1 MDQRYMQVL
10 ASNGIFPRY
19 ENRIGLEKTQA
30 VSGLT
35 SPSLPSESVCLLFS
49 LFPLVFSFLSWNDFC
64 PRTFSLIFKCSGPH
78 QARLLSHCASMVSK
92 QGNNSTNSPRRSRRQ
107 LVAEKLLLLCW
118 TFPQHRSRLRQ
129 RELHSARRYKN
140 HKYPWK
146 KKKAGDEAR
155 SCVKIS
161 EWTLRFPQW
170 CCLTKDHSCS
180 ELLFKLHPQ
189 CA

>member
-1 MDQRYMQVL
+1 MDLRYTQVL
-10 ASNGIFPRY
+10 ASSWIFPRY

-49 LFPLVFSFLSWNDFC
+49 LFPVVFSFLSWHDFC

-78 QARLLSHCASMVSK
+78 QARLLAHCAAMVSK

-129 RELHSARRYKN
+129 RELHSAQRYKN

-146 KKKAGDEAR
+146 KKKLKKKETKLGVV
-155 SCVKIS
+155 SKS
-161 EWTLRFPQW
+161 PKTLPQW
-170 CCLTKDHSCS
+170 CRLTVRR
-180 ELLFKLHPQ
+180 PQ
-189 CA
+189 L